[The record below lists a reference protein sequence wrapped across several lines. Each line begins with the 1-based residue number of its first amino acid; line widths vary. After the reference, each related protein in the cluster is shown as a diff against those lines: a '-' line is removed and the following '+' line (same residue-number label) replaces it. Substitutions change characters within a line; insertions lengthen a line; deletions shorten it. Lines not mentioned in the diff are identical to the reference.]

1 VASGERA
8 SLAETKSACVEIGME
23 DGVAYREENDEVI
36 LTMSREDYER
46 LLMAMG
52 EYAVRAA
59 ENRSILSFSATIRL
73 MNRLNQ
79 GNPNYTPY
87 QVGEKKS

>member
-1 VASGERA
+1 LS
-8 SLAETKSACVEIGME
+8 
-23 DGVAYREENDEVI
+23 YREENGQVV

-46 LLMAMG
+46 LLLLLGAATA
-52 EYAVRAA
+52 ETVRAGG
-59 ENRSILSFSATIRL
+59 RSFFTLDQILAL

-87 QVGEKKS
+87 QVKP

>member
-1 VASGERA
+1 MS
-8 SLAETKSACVEIGME
+8 
-23 DGVAYREENDEVI
+23 YREENDSVI

-46 LLMAMG
+46 LLMRLGM
-52 EYAVRAA
+52 AA
-59 ENRSILSFSATIRL
+59 GHLSREGYTHAQWQAELAF

-87 QVGEKKS
+87 QVEKKKS